1 MRGFVSSTPSTE
13 TSREGITI
21 APCVFTVADP
31 SVYAHP
37 SVKPRRILLL
47 NERDIRHPNAG
58 GAEVHCFEVYRR
70 LAARGDEVT
79 LLAAGFP
86 GAAPDELVDGIRV
99 IRLGERI
106 GYYRRVIAAYRRL
119 RRTGPFDVVNEQT
132 NKFPYFARL
141 WVHEPL
147 VIWIHH
153 LFGRLAFRQVAAPI
167 ALATFVAES
176 LVPVVYRGLP
186 VAAIS
191 PSTRDE
197 LVRIGFPERD
207 VHVIPNAV
215 DHARYHPTEGPRAD
229 VPTVAAVG
237 RLEPAKGM
245 HVLIDA
251 VARLPGVRLLIAGT
265 GNAERDLRAQVARL
279 GVGDRVELRGFV
291 SEDEKVRLMQEAH
304 VFASASAKEGW
315 GLSVLEAGACGTP
328 TVATDAPGL
337 RDAVVDGETGLLAR
351 PGDAASF
358 AAQIARLLADADLR
372 ARFGRAAF
380 ERARWFSWDA
390 TADAV
395 SALLDDARQRRGRRA

>member
-1 MRGFVSSTPSTE
+1 
-13 TSREGITI
+13 
-21 APCVFTVADP
+21 
-31 SVYAHP
+31 
-37 SVKPRRILLL
+37 LL

-70 LAARGDEVT
+70 LAARGDEIT

-86 GAAPDELVDGIRV
+86 GAPAEEIVQGIRV
-99 IRLGERI
+99 VRLGPRVA
-106 GYYRRVIAAYRRL
+106 YYLQVAAAYRRL
-119 RRTGPFDVVNEQT
+119 RRAAPFDVVNEQT

-153 LFGRLAFRQVAAPI
+153 LFGHLAFRQVAAPI
-167 ALATFVAES
+167 ALATFVAERMM
-176 LVPVVYRGLP
+176 PRIYRGLP

-197 LVRIGFPERD
+197 LVAKGFPAAD

-215 DHARYHPTEGPRAD
+215 DHTAYRPTSGPRAP
-229 VPTVAAVG
+229 VPTVVAVG

-251 VARLPGVRLLIAGT
+251 VARLPGVHLVIAGI
-265 GNAERDLRAQVARL
+265 GNAERDLRAQIARL

-291 SEDEKVRLMQEAH
+291 PEAEKIHLMQTAH

-328 TVATDAPGL
+328 TVASDAPGL
-337 RDAVVDGETGLLAR
+337 RDAVQHGTTGLLAR
-351 PGDAASF
+351 TGDPASF
-358 AAQIARLLADADLR
+358 ATEIQRLLADPDAR
-372 ARFGRAAF
+372 ERFGRAAHA
-380 ERARWFSWDA
+380 RAAWFSWDA
-390 TADAV
+390 TADAI
-395 SALLDDARQRRGRRA
+395 SALLDEARGRQNRRR